1 LNRKAVRTEI
11 PNHLS
16 ADTGLD
22 CNGLDWLDAKPPKD
36 VPDGSGA
43 GFSLSLE
50 ESVAIGINKADGG
63 LEVSGVEADPVAL
76 VPWHSI
82 PMRISFLSALVM
94 SFRALAD

>member
-1 LNRKAVRTEI
+1 MPPLDKAHQLERRARAIVESLQGR
-11 PNHLS
+11 
-16 ADTGLD
+16 
-22 CNGLDWLDAKPPKD
+22 
-36 VPDGSGA
+36 SGA

-50 ESVAIGINKADGG
+50 EGVAIGINKADGG

-82 PMRISFLSALVM
+82 PMRLSFLSVLVM